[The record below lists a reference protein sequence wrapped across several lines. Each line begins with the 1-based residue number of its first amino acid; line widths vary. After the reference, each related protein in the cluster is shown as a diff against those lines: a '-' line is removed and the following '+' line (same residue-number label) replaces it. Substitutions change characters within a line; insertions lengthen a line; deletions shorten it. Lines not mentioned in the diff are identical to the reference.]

1 MVHLVISY
9 FPIEKQS
16 HTWLFAQGIQTVLP
30 GNKEALAL
38 QRESF
43 FDLLPLETC
52 TESYIAFQS
61 PLSSISQKQTVV
73 SISTKSMP
81 DGSSKLDEDLQ
92 KSTGNL
98 WVDKNNHVDNA
109 MHEHVYHERTVSQQ

>member
-1 MVHLVISY
+1 LCRGLKLSFQAIKRGLLCNRKLLNKISQW
-9 FPIEKQS
+9 ID
-16 HTWLFAQGIQTVLP
+16 
-30 GNKEALAL
+30 L
-38 QRESF
+38 Q
-43 FDLLPLETC
+43 PLETC

-92 KSTGNL
+92 TNTGNL
-98 WVDKNNHVDNA
+98 WVDKNNHVNNA